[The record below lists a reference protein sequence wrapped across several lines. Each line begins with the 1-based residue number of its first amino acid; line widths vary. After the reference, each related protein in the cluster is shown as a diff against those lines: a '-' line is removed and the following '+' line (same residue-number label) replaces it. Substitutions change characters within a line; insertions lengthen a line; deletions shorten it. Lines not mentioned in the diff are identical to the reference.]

1 MDHRKGMRSFAVA
14 SEFHSSVSPAS
25 FYLKSDVSLSLVSPS
40 NTATTP
46 GPSACL
52 GREAHHPR
60 TVLLA
65 GPPPRSIQ
73 ISQRW
78 VFLVSPGLPPQPRRL
93 PREEGTGFQR
103 ARSRRTATA
112 RLRGQ
117 GGAWGVG
124 CFEAL
129 ALSRPAASDEAL
141 TLRDH
146 SERALRCSEN
156 LPIAL
161 LPCKL
166 TVGGRQSL
174 QATVIWCQLEKP
186 LSGVLAPGRTRCP
199 VDTTDNRRR
208 CSGGPVIPLSAT
220 LAGDVTFP
228 PRKLEPPDDRPW
240 AESGVAKPPQ
250 EIRDSCVLRT

>member
-1 MDHRKGMRSFAVA
+1 MVHRKGMRSFAVA
-14 SEFHSSVSPAS
+14 SEFHSSGSPAS
-25 FYLKSDVSLSLVSPS
+25 FYVKSDVSLSVVSPS

-65 GPPPRSIQ
+65 GPPRRSIQ

-103 ARSRRTATA
+103 ARSRRTAAA

-124 CFEAL
+124 CFEVP
-129 ALSRPAASDEAL
+129 ALSRPAASDEVL
-141 TLRDH
+141 TLRDL

-156 LPIAL
+156 LPVAL

-166 TVGGRQSL
+166 TAGGRQLRGEPASHCHL
-174 QATVIWCQLEKP
+174 VPPGEATQR
-186 LSGVLAPGRTRCP
+186 SPG
-199 VDTTDNRRR
+199 
-208 CSGGPVIPLSAT
+208 
-220 LAGDVTFP
+220 
-228 PRKLEPPDDRPW
+228 PW
-240 AESGVAKPPQ
+240 
-250 EIRDSCVLRT
+250 